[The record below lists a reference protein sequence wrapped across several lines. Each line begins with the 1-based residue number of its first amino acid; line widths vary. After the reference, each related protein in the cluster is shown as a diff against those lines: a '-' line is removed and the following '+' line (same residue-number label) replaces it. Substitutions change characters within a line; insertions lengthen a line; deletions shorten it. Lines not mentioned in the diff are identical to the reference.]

1 MEKSIS
7 VFIAIVLLG
16 GSGTISNLCPDN
28 YQIGVQ
34 SACIALGALAAVF
47 FIMQIQKER
56 NTFLESIKNTEE
68 LMNDRVNQLIGQYT
82 NNFLQLSE
90 KIDGTNSSLK
100 TIGCGED
107 SIKTEIEKLQE
118 QYTDSF
124 QQLYQKLD
132 NTNSFLENIVEVIE
146 DEENTIK
153 NENGKISK
161 LLSGI
166 KEIENE

>member
-1 MEKSIS
+1 MDNIQ
-7 VFIAIVLLG
+7 
-16 GSGTISNLCPDN
+16 TI
-28 YQIGVQ
+28 
-34 SACIALGALAAVF
+34 
-47 FIMQIQKER
+47 
-56 NTFLESIKNTEE
+56 
-68 LMNDRVNQLIGQYT
+68 
-82 NNFLQLSE
+82 FLQLSE

-118 QYTDSF
+118 QYTDGF

-161 LLSGI
+161 LLSDI
-166 KEIENE
+166 KEIENEIKIQLINCQNSILLI